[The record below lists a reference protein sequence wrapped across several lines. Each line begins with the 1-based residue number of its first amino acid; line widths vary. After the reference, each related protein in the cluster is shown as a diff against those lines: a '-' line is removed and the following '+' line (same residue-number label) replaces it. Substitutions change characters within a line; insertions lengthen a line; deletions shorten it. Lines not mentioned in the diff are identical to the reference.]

1 VCPEADIVS
10 VRVADSQGTL
20 LEGHFMYAVRTLVKW
35 MAMSSD
41 DGGRRID
48 VLSLSLGYYHETP
61 EDELFDRTL
70 SDLLTVARRN
80 GCAVVCSAGNEATD
94 RPTFPAA
101 LWNWEGSDFAVED
114 PADAAPHISVGALN
128 PNASVALFSNIGA
141 WVHTYAPGAAVLST
155 SPPLNGGVQAGTRA
169 DRRGMRRETI
179 DPDDFTGGF
188 ALWSGT
194 SFAAP
199 YVAARLAQALVEP
212 LAAAEIDAA
221 DCTRFLNRA
230 RDEVLDELAGQVLGA
245 G

>member
-1 VCPEADIVS
+1 
-10 VRVADSQGTL
+10 
-20 LEGHFMYAVRTLVKW
+20 MYAVRTLVKW
-35 MAMSSD
+35 MATPAD

-48 VLSLSLGYYHETP
+48 VMSLSLGYYHETP

-70 SDLLTVARRN
+70 SELLAMARRH

-101 LWNWEGSDFAVED
+101 LWNWAGSDFRVDD
-114 PADAAPHISVGALN
+114 PADAAPHVSVGALN
-128 PNASVALFSNIGA
+128 PNGSVALFSNIGA

-169 DRRGMRRETI
+169 DRLGMRRETI

-199 YVAARLAQALVEP
+199 YVAGRLALALVDPLAQAQLG
-212 LAAAEIDAA
+212 A
-221 DCTRFLNRA
+221 DDCARALNRA
-230 RDEVLDELAGQVLGA
+230 RDEVLDELSLQVLGD